1 MEQKACINVQ
11 RHDIKEQLQSESDPS
26 EATLCYCSHD
36 RSPPGHNRKK
46 LFHGKKKKK
55 RKKGKMKEVKTWT
68 DIKRE
73 KKKRKKTWLTK
84 MELPGDRE
92 EEKVR

>member
-1 MEQKACINVQ
+1 
-11 RHDIKEQLQSESDPS
+11 
-26 EATLCYCSHD
+26 
-36 RSPPGHNRKK
+36 
-46 LFHGKKKKK
+46 
-55 RKKGKMKEVKTWT
+55 MKEVKTWT